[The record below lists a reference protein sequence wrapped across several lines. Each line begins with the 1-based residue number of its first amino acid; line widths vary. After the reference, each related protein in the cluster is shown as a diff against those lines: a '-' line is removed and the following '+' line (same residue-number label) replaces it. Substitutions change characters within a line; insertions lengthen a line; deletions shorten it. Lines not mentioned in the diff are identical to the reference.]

1 MFIERNWVNVKALSG
16 PEVVEFSPPIGKIEV
31 RYTGHAEPVTL
42 PRHIREVKNVTIK
55 GALFPTRMMEL
66 YKTLTE
72 VGFASTESFKV
83 TEKLSVP
90 LRELTTRIVRALG
103 HFNPEYFEAMSEE
116 ASKIYKDSPGAT
128 RVEVTGEQGG
138 EKVHYAYES
147 TIESVTLGTTIPL
160 AIGTLMILN
169 GNVKGTGVLPPE
181 AAFDS
186 SLFIS
191 EVTKNMRVQETETRE
206 RVI

>member
-1 MFIERNWVNVKALSG
+1 
-16 PEVVEFSPPIGKIEV
+16 
-31 RYTGHAEPVTL
+31 VTL
-42 PRHIREVKNVTIK
+42 PRYIKGVKNVTIK

-66 YKTLTE
+66 YKTLTD
-72 VGFASTESFKV
+72 VGFASTESFTV

-103 HFNPEYFEAMSEE
+103 HFNPEYFKAMTEE

-128 RVEVTGEQGG
+128 RVEVTGERGG

-147 TIESVTLGTTIPL
+147 KIDTVTRGTTIPL
-160 AIGTLMILN
+160 AIGALMMLN
-169 GNVKGTGVLPPE
+169 GNVKGTGVLAPE

-191 EVTKNMRVQETETRE
+191 EVTKDIQVQETETRK